1 MLSEINSPN
10 SLFRPLTYVK
20 FKVYLNERREKVF
33 ILFYTEFIEEIIKK
47 NFSKTLL
54 NNNCFLS
61 MNNSFGNLLLE
72 VEELEIEPPGLMNEN
87 EEGQNNFF
95 KVGFL
100 TDDTPIELSSERCNL
115 IIILS
120 EEMKAKFYNIWKLR
134 LIKLIKDN
142 IAKYIKNSKLD
153 DDEEFHDIVFDLSES
168 LCRTKSTGN
177 SIIGRYDNVVNQ
189 LLTKE
194 DDVNS
199 LNNIIIKG
207 ITKIKDLFHKSILGS
222 RRHKLKIKTLD
233 EKRIHQILNIYSEEI
248 RKRKILDDDIGLA
261 QLEEITKDYIES
273 MIIIF
278 AYSNTLSQD
287 HSFSSSKFNLNVGYI
302 FNMNTFLDFFWK
314 IQSMKVFFGED
325 LENNILFSMI
335 KNEINNDFI
344 NSKISNLIEKIN
356 NLSLYSLLDVLGI
369 SCWEIAC
376 YNNLIPELEIK
387 GFSFLKILFL
397 LNVNNGYRN
406 KRLYLLS
413 MFFSFIKDC
422 RVKKYIK
429 LSPYYNNINT
439 IFFNSSPKFIK
450 NGETLR
456 TYHRFLPG
464 LDLRIKKAEAQRVTF
479 SDYNEDFSSK
489 LLEEADI
496 NYEDEYYDNSGLK
509 DYLKL
514 CNKSL
519 LDQDISD
526 GISNKLF
533 EEADINYDDGYYDNS
548 GLKDYLKLCNES
560 LLYKE
565 L

>member
-1 MLSEINSPN
+1 MLSEINIPN

-20 FKVYLNERREKVF
+20 FKVYLNKRRENIF
-33 ILFYTEFIEEIIKK
+33 ILYDTELFEEIKK
-47 NFSKTLL
+47 NFSRSLL
-54 NNNCFLS
+54 YNNCFLS
-61 MNNSFGNLLLE
+61 TNNSFGNLYLE
-72 VEELEIEPPGLMNEN
+72 VEELEIEPLGLMNEN
-87 EEGQNNFF
+87 EKGQNNFF

-100 TDDTPIELSSERCNL
+100 TDDTIIEFSSESSNL

-142 IAKYIKNSKLD
+142 ISKYIKSSKLDD

-168 LCRTKSTGN
+168 LCRAKGTGN
-177 SIIGRYDNVVNQ
+177 SIIGIYDNVVNK

-194 DDVNS
+194 DDFNS

-233 EKRIHQILNIYSEEI
+233 EKRIHQILNIYC
-248 RKRKILDDDIGLA
+248 LA
-261 QLEEITKDYIES
+261 QLEEISKDYIES
-273 MIIIF
+273 IIIILAF
-278 AYSNTLSQD
+278 SNTLSQD
-287 HSFSSSKFNLNVGYI
+287 HSFSSSIFNLNRGYK
-302 FNMNTFLDFFWK
+302 FNMNTFLDNFWK

-325 LENNILFSMI
+325 LESNILFYVI
-335 KNEINNDFI
+335 KNGINNELI
-344 NSKISNLIEKIN
+344 NLVFSNLIEKIN
-356 NLSLYSLLDVLGI
+356 NLSSLSLLVVLGI
-369 SCWEIAC
+369 YCWDKAGF
-376 YNNLIPELEIK
+376 NNLIPELEIK
-387 GFSFLKILFL
+387 DFSFLKILFL
-397 LNVNNGYRN
+397 LNVDNGYRN

-422 RVKKYIK
+422 RVKIYIK

-464 LDLRIKKAEAQRVTF
+464 LDLRIKKAEIQRVTF

-509 DYLKL
+509 DYLIL

-519 LDQDISD
+519 LDQDISG